1 MAQIKPLDERVQFNG
16 SAQGGQFNPATIPNP
31 NAGLNAKLAT
41 INESFDNMRT
51 SGVDNINARYKN
63 LQELGKFSDTLGKT
77 LQQGM
82 EFYAKNAEEQAL
94 LDFTNDVSAREAAVA
109 RQNEVD
115 LKVSEID
122 QAHEDTAAVAIKQG
136 APVEIVE
143 KLKGSNLGGLRGYYY
158 RRNAAKYYGEKYE
171 EWIQNQL
178 LTNNTEIDINGVV
191 KPVNDVTWGVPEHE
205 YIRTKLKSQY
215 LKETGLDQIS
225 QDLLAKYTLP
235 ALDKTDSKLMGIKR
249 KAWGYQQSEQTRSDA
264 DADFGTTYN
273 LGTYLKKIANTFDE
287 NGNAY
292 GYAGAY
298 KYVFGRIKEMFDV
311 DMITDEQW
319 NEVKKQVDPVTGKT
333 FYESRPLYF
342 KKLDEDRASENR
354 KNFAED
360 EAEIE
365 LKFKQEEK
373 AILEYFN
380 TNQPSQADVEAAE
393 KDLFRKYGKTSSAL
407 STMKSTYTVDAE
419 QEKSLNDQFENLA
432 SQGLLTPDMVVRAP
446 FAVQQKWLSV
456 AQKQQEA
463 SDKTGG
469 FKNELKS
476 IENTVKTNP
485 GVKVS
490 PDGSTSG
497 MATLVIGELQSKF
510 KRKVSEY
517 VGAGV
522 SSTQASQQALAETIQ
537 EFSSSPRYALNNYG
551 EFANFKQ
558 SLFQGSVARSKF
570 LNNKLNNIRQTLQ
583 ATGKLG
589 LESPE
594 LILNK
599 NELLSLEKGY
609 GEPGWSVPPVVQ
621 YWSGQLNVNPLEIIN
636 RQRKA
641 VGMKELATPGSIDM
655 VKGSISPGLQRLLN
669 SYQSPNRSTRAL
681 SSMRRFDVRAIPG
694 GYGPV
699 VESSARAN
707 GIDPAILAG
716 LLEVESGFIPNRVS
730 SAGARGIAQIVP
742 KYHPGVNPDD
752 PIASIKYAARHIAET
767 QRQFGGDMRLALL
780 AYNGGTPTIAKYR
793 GPIPGSRE
801 NQQYYGKVMKA
812 AAKYGYGQAWND
824 PATMRGRFASSI
836 TFDSGQPGIDVYFED
851 KNFTTVLPGRV
862 KEVGNQTTAGGNG
875 YGNYV
880 VVESIDPLTQR
891 PVDVLYAHLD
901 SINVK
906 EGQSL
911 KAGSRIGR
919 QGGTGRVVSQDGTIA
934 SIDFLAPA
942 PKGSKS
948 MAPYSGYE
956 QLRRYIAKNL
966 RQG

>member
-16 SAQGGQFNPATIPNP
+16 SAQGGQFNPASIPNP
-31 NAGLNAKLAT
+31 NAGLNAKLST

-143 KLKGSNLGGLRGYYY
+143 KLKGANLGGLRGYYY

-171 EWIQNQL
+171 DWVQNQL
-178 LTNNTEIDINGVV
+178 LTNKTDIEINGVV
-191 KPVNDVTWGVPEHE
+191 KPINDVTWGVPEYE
-205 YIRTKLKSQY
+205 YIKTKLKSQY

-235 ALDKTDSKLMGIKR
+235 ALDKTDSKLLGIKR
-249 KAWGYQQSEQTRSDA
+249 KSWGYQQSEITRNDA
-264 DADFGTTYN
+264 LTDFYATKD
-273 LGTYLKKIANTFDE
+273 LGSLLKKLANTFDE

-298 KYVFGRIKEMFDV
+298 KAAFTTLKDMFDV
-311 DMITDEQW
+311 GMITDEEWQAI
-319 NEVKKQVDPVTGKT
+319 KQQKDPVTGKT
-333 FYESRPLYF
+333 FYQARPLHF
-342 KKLDEDRASENR
+342 DKLEEERASENR

-380 TNQPSQADVEAAE
+380 TNQPSQADVDAAE

-419 QEKSLNDQFENLA
+419 QKKRLNDQFENLA
-432 SQGLLTPDMVVRAP
+432 SQGLLMPEMVLRAP
-446 FAVQQKWLSV
+446 LDVQEKWLRI

-463 SDKTGG
+463 SDKTSG
-469 FKNELKS
+469 FKNELKA
-476 IENTVKTNP
+476 IENTVKTYPN
-485 GVKVS
+485 VKVS

-510 KRKVSEY
+510 KRKVAEY
-517 VGAGV
+517 VGAGS

-537 EFSSSPRYALNNYG
+537 EFTSSPRYALNGVG

-599 NELLSLEKGY
+599 NELVALEKGY

-641 VGMKELATPGSIDM
+641 VGMKELATPGSIEM

-669 SYQSPNRSTRAL
+669 SFQSPNRSTRAL
-681 SSMRRFDVRAIPG
+681 SSMRQFDARSIPG
-694 GYGPV
+694 GYGQV

-716 LLEVESGFIPNRVS
+716 LLEVESGFTPNVVS
-730 SAGARGIAQIVP
+730 RAGARGIAQIMP
-742 KYHPGVNPDD
+742 QYHPGVNPDD

-780 AYNGGTPTIAKYR
+780 AYNGGTPTIARYR
-793 GPIPGSRE
+793 GPIPGNRE
-801 NQQYYGKVMKA
+801 NQEYYGKVLKA
-812 AAKYGYGQAWND
+812 AAKYGYGQSWND
-824 PATMRGRFASSI
+824 PATMRGKFRVTEYLTGDTNHGAYRTDHGGGNYHEHIAFA
-836 TFDSGQPGIDVYFED
+836 TKAERDSAIRKLNAAGIQVGSVDRPGDPGNHGKGLAIDVPASQVPVGKE
-851 KNFTTVLPGRV
+851 KELSRRV
-862 KEVGNQTTAGGNG
+862 R
-875 YGNYV
+875 
-880 VVESIDPLTQR
+880 SILGI
-891 PVDVLYAHLD
+891 
-901 SINVK
+901 S
-906 EGQSL
+906 
-911 KAGSRIGR
+911 
-919 QGGTGRVVSQDGTIA
+919 
-934 SIDFLAPA
+934 
-942 PKGSKS
+942 
-948 MAPYSGYE
+948 
-956 QLRRYIAKNL
+956 
-966 RQG
+966 

>member
-16 SAQGGQFNPATIPNP
+16 SAQGGQFNPASIPNP

-143 KLKGSNLGGLRGYYY
+143 KLKGANLGGLRGYYY

-178 LTNNTEIDINGVV
+178 LTNKTDIEINGVV
-191 KPVNDVTWGVPEHE
+191 KPINDVTWGVPEYE
-205 YIRTKLKSQY
+205 YIKTKLKSQY

-235 ALDKTDSKLMGIKR
+235 ALDKTDSKLLGIKR
-249 KAWGYQQSEQTRSDA
+249 KSWGYQQSEITRNDA
-264 DADFGTTYN
+264 LTDFYATKD
-273 LGTYLKKIANTFDE
+273 LGSLLKKLANTFDE

-298 KYVFGRIKEMFDV
+298 KAAFTTLKDMFDV
-311 DMITDEQW
+311 GMITDEEWQAI
-319 NEVKKQVDPVTGKT
+319 KQQKDPVTGKT
-333 FYESRPLYF
+333 FYQARPLHF
-342 KKLDEDRASENR
+342 DKLEEERASENR

-419 QEKSLNDQFENLA
+419 QEKRLNDQFENLA
-432 SQGLLTPDMVVRAP
+432 SQGLLTPEMVVRAP

-463 SDKTGG
+463 SDKTSG
-469 FKNELKS
+469 FKNELKA
-476 IENTVKTNP
+476 IENTVKTYPN
-485 GVKVS
+485 VKVS

-510 KRKVSEY
+510 KRKVAEY
-517 VGAGV
+517 VGAGS

-537 EFSSSPRYALNNYG
+537 EFTSSPRYALNGVG

-599 NELLSLEKGY
+599 NELLALEKGY

-621 YWSGQLNVNPLEIIN
+621 YWSGQLSVNPLEIIN

-641 VGMKELATPGSIDM
+641 VGMKELATPASIEM

-681 SSMRRFDVRAIPG
+681 SSMRQFDARSIPG
-694 GYGPV
+694 GYGQV
-699 VESSARAN
+699 VESSAKAN

-716 LLEVESGFIPNRVS
+716 VLETENKWKTTGISKSGAV
-730 SAGARGIAQIVP
+730 GIAQIMP
-742 KYHPGVNPDD
+742 EYHPGVDPTD
-752 PIASIKYAARHIAET
+752 PIASIKYAAKYLSQL
-767 QRQFGGDMRLALL
+767 QRQFGGDMRLAVI
-780 AYNGGTPTIAKYR
+780 AYNAGPGNVAKYR
-793 GPIPGSRE
+793 GPIPGNKESQE
-801 NQQYYGKVMKA
+801 YYGSVLKA
-812 AAKYGYGQAWND
+812 ASKYGYGQAWND
-824 PATMRGRFASSI
+824 PATMRGKFASSI